1 MRTIKYYDRINKQLL
16 EIEVSDEVAKF
27 LHADNKRLSRRGQK
41 DKENIALSL
50 DAYSHHEGKEAL
62 TYGELIADENA
73 YVDKHLEEEDFSNI
87 VWSVVDKLESKQAES
102 IKMLYLNERKAKA
115 VARHFGMSQSA
126 FSQFKDTALKHL
138 HILLSYDEEF
148 RKTIY
153 YERHYKDFAED
164 VINQA
169 KREISNNETYSI
181 NLNNVFDLMKS
192 VTQINKITEKI
203 GIEIPETTLKQL
215 EYMTKPVWGF
225 FKELKK
231 NGKFDPD
238 KQNFLNIPTN
248 EITKIINK

>member
-27 LHADNKRLSRRGQK
+27 FQADNKRLSRQGQR

-50 DAYSHHEGKEAL
+50 DAYSHHEGENAL

-73 YVDKHLEEEDFSNI
+73 YVDKYLEKDDFSNI
-87 VWSVVDKLESKQAES
+87 VWNVVDKLETKQAEA
-102 IKMLYLNERKAKA
+102 IKMLFLNERKAKV
-115 VARHFGMSQSA
+115 VARYLGMSQSA
-126 FSQFKDTALKHL
+126 FTQFKDTALKHL
-138 HILLSYDEEF
+138 HILLSYDEDF
-148 RKTIY
+148 AKTTY
-153 YERHYKDFAED
+153 YEKHYKDFADD

-169 KREISNNETYSI
+169 KAEITASETYSI
-181 NLNNVFDLMKS
+181 NLNNVFELMKS

-203 GIEIPETTLKQL
+203 GVEIPEATLKQL

-238 KQNFLNIPTN
+238 KQNFLNIPLN
-248 EITKIINK
+248 EITKMINK